1 MSTVFKG
8 TETNYTTIDAPFE
21 PAPNNS
27 YVSGAAISWPQSPY
41 NGGLSSYWRVYTGT
55 ISAWY
60 YASSLAHSAAVGP
73 GTVLTDYY
81 LHRIARYHSEDIWY
95 ATIQLAGVW
104 SNSNTKGIFY
114 FDYADYPSANTVRKM
129 MILTDDSPID
139 ITNFT
144 ARIVKWEQP
153 TSAHTLNSLDEQL
166 KDRWLVSDDYTLAT
180 YYATN
185 TPSSRTSDFEGSVTA
200 TYSTD
205 GPGGYIL
212 QSPQSLVLGLSG
224 FATDVMFGGQQV
236 SSIHLN
242 GKKVWYSS
250 IYRKIRTT
258 TQQEPVITSSD
269 YPENI
274 LIFAQD
280 TKNLLY
286 YTGGRWH
293 IVSHDGLRQIVVVE
307 SQSEATSSGTYTLRN
322 SKAGTVV
329 PDNSLLYAKDTANLL
344 IYMGGKWHIIEN

>member
-27 YVSGAAISWPQSPY
+27 YVSGAGTTWPQSPH
-41 NGGLSSYWRVYTGT
+41 NGGLSSYWRIRAGVVP
-55 ISAWY
+55 AWH
-60 YASSLAHSAAVGP
+60 YASSLAHAAFVGSSL
-73 GTVLTDYY
+73 TTDYY
-81 LHRIARYHSEDIWY
+81 LHRIARYFSEDIWY
-95 ATIQLAGVW
+95 AAKQDPGVW
-104 SNSNTKGIFY
+104 GVSNTKGIFY
-114 FDYADYPSANTVRKM
+114 FDYAQYSSAPTVRKM
-129 MILTDDSPID
+129 MILTDDSPIV

-144 ARIVKWEQP
+144 ARIVKWEKP
-153 TSAHTLNSLDEQL
+153 TLAHTLNSLDEQL

-185 TPSSRTSDFEGSVTA
+185 TPSYRTSDFEGSVTA
-200 TYSTD
+200 TYSID
-205 GPGGYIL
+205 GAGGYPPPVL

-250 IYRKIRTT
+250 IYRKIRTA

-286 YTGGRWH
+286 YTGGNWH

-307 SQSEATSSGTYTLRN
+307 SQSEATSSTTY
-322 SKAGTVV
+322 
-329 PDNSLLYAKDTANLL
+329 PDNSLLYAKDTTNLL
-344 IYMGGKWHIIEN
+344 IYMGGNWHIIEN